1 MSYEIEL
8 KARIAAD
15 DLDRLKDSLL
25 SVPGMRYIG
34 PTDKFDIYWSKT
46 DDGDPLFRTR
56 RQLTTKG
63 PEVLFTAKPSKTK
76 TVDGTE
82 ENQELEF
89 YSPDRQ
95 WDNILTFFSGIGL
108 QVCRLK
114 WKKGF
119 EYYVNVDGFNIH
131 AELLDIRFL
140 GWFLELEICFDSL
153 DGVDKD
159 AAERAL
165 RKLLSQVNVPE
176 SAIEPT
182 GYNKMLIAIG
192 HDKG

>member
-1 MSYEIEL
+1 M
-8 KARIAAD
+8 
-15 DLDRLKDSLL
+15 
-25 SVPGMRYIG
+25 
-34 PTDKFDIYWSKT
+34 
-46 DDGDPLFRTR
+46 
-56 RQLTTKG
+56 
-63 PEVLFTAKPSKTK
+63 
-76 TVDGTE
+76 
-82 ENQELEF
+82 
-89 YSPDRQ
+89 
-95 WDNILTFFSGIGL
+95 
-108 QVCRLK
+108 
-114 WKKGF
+114 
-119 EYYVNVDGFNIH
+119 DGFKIH